1 MTDMSEVAG
10 RYGAERADEGM
21 NDDEEDEG
29 EAEDEEQDE
38 GGEDE
43 EDEGDEEGGEP
54 EAEDDDERVF
64 DVDEADG
71 GVAHSFGGRGAGMGH
86 DSMDVDEDE
95 D

>member
-10 RYGAERADEGM
+10 RYDAEGADEGM
-21 NDDEEDEG
+21 NDEEDEG
-29 EAEDEEQDE
+29 EVEDEEQDE

-43 EDEGDEEGGEP
+43 EDEGDEP
-54 EAEDDDERVF
+54 EAEEDDERVF

-86 DSMDVDEDE
+86 DSMDVDDDE